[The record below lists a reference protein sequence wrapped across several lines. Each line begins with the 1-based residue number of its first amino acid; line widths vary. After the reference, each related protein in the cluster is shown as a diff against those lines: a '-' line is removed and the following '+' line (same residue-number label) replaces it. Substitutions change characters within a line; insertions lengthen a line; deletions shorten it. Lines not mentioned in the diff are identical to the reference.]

1 MGAKRE
7 RGATCPAPSTDP
19 RDAIGEGADD
29 ACDPFRAAF
38 ARRFPNLARH
48 LREERR
54 EIVRR
59 EDEDARPPRGWLYG
73 SGH

>member
-7 RGATCPAPSTDP
+7 RGATYPAPSTDP
-19 RDAIGEGADD
+19 EDATRGGADD

-38 ARRFPNLARH
+38 ASRFPNLARR
-48 LREERR
+48 LRDERR
-54 EIVRR
+54 EIVCR
-59 EDEDARPPRGWLYG
+59 DGEDARPPRGWLHG